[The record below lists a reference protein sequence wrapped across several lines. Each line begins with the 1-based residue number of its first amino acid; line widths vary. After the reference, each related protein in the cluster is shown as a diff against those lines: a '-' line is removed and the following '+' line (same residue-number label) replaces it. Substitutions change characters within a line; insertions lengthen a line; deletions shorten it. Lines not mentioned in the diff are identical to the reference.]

1 MTQKELLYIDDTLGH
16 ITYLKT
22 LLNFAIEQLSD
33 DELANFL
40 SDVLSD
46 VTKEEKNFKKL
57 LEG

>member
-22 LLNFAIEQLSD
+22 LLNFAIEQMSD

-40 SDVLSD
+40 SDVLSAI
-46 VTKEEKNFKKL
+46 TKEEKCFKKL
-57 LEG
+57 IDG